1 MRLLAEAWGATAG
14 VEGLPMPAEL
24 EVTGEPGQLPSL
36 LPVEDTA
43 IACAGSALLAAVAFR
58 SRRGGPGAAPGA
70 APGAG
75 AGSVRLDRSQVAAA
89 FRSERY
95 LRVNDQPFGDGFAPL
110 SRFWQ
115 ASDGWVR
122 THANYPWH
130 RAALLRAL
138 GCPGEVEGE
147 AEGEAEAV
155 AAAIAGCRALDLA
168 ELVVAAG
175 GIAAAVRSPAEWAA
189 SPQGQA
195 GPLVSGGRIDDAPAR
210 HRAPSALPAEG
221 IRVLDLTRV
230 IAGPVATR
238 YLAALGADVLRI
250 DPPAY
255 PELPLHAVDGL
266 LGKRSALADF
276 GTRDG
281 LRILHELLDGA
292 DVLVHGYRPHALDR
306 FGLAPA
312 VIAERHPGL
321 VVVTLS
327 AWGDSGPWG
336 DRRGFDSIV
345 QAATGI
351 ALAESDDGERPGVL
365 PCQLLDHGTGYLCA
379 AAALGSLAAQLSG
392 GGTHVRSLSLAR
404 TSTWLL
410 SQPQVAHDVAA
421 VTSDP
426 RLCVVESADG
436 PVTTVDPPGELDGA
450 GLRWR
455 RPLTRYGSDPLA
467 WGVLDRDQR
476 KVGQT
481 HDVPGAA
488 QPDRQV
494 VVGLLLGCR
503 RQRMILVAR
512 QPLLHVSH
520 VAGLEVIPLVL
531 AGRLDPLRPE
541 SRADGEIDQPGEF
554 VVVIGG
560 DAWPHGHDFRGCRR
574 MLPEAFAEEHAASR
588 IDQATQREQRIL
600 AVLRGLSL
608 AEGMACAEA
617 QDQIGGPLSG
627 GGGPLGEQDPLG

>member
-1 MRLLAEAWGATAG
+1 VTVLAEAWAAVAG
-14 VEGLPMPAEL
+14 GLPMPAEL
-24 EVTGEPGQLPSL
+24 EVTGDPGQLPSH
-36 LPVEDTA
+36 LPVADTA
-43 IACAGSALLAAVAFR
+43 IGCAGSALLAAAGLR
-58 SRRGGPGAAPGA
+58 SLRGGHGGGP
-70 APGAG
+70 
-75 AGSVRLDRSQVAAA
+75 VRLNRSQVAAA

-110 SRFWQ
+110 SRYWR

-138 GCPGEVEGE
+138 GCTGE
-147 AEGEAEAV
+147 AAEV
-155 AAAIAGCRALDLA
+155 AAAIAGCGALELA

-175 GIAAAVRSPAEWAA
+175 GIAAAVRSQAEWAA
-189 SPQGQA
+189 SPEGQA

-292 DVLVHGYRPHALDR
+292 DVLVHGYRPHALER
-306 FGLAPA
+306 FWLAPEA
-312 VIAERHPGL
+312 IAERHPGL

-336 DRRGFDSIV
+336 GRRGFDSIV
-345 QAATGI
+345 QAAAGI
-351 ALAESDDGERPGVL
+351 ALAESEDGERPGVL

-379 AAALGSLAAQLSG
+379 AAALGSLAAQMSG
-392 GGTHVRSLSLAR
+392 GGTHVRTLSLAR
-404 TSTWLL
+404 TSSWLL
-410 SQPQVAHDVAA
+410 SQPRCQPG
-421 VTSDP
+421 VTSGDNQSW
-426 RLCVVESADG
+426 LTVLESADG
-436 PVTTVDPPGELDGA
+436 PVTTVDPPGELDGVA
-450 GLRWR
+450 LRWR
-455 RPLTRYGSDPLA
+455 RPLTRYGSDGLA
-467 WGVLDRDQR
+467 WGLLCRDQGE
-476 KVGQT
+476 VGQA
-481 HDVPGAA
+481 HHVAGAA

-494 VVGLLLGCR
+494 VVGHLLGLR
-503 RQRMILVAR
+503 RPRMILVAG
-512 QPLLHVSH
+512 QPLLHVRH
-520 VAGLEVIPLVL
+520 VTGLEVVPLVL
-531 AGRLDPLRPE
+531 AGGLDPLRPE
-541 SRADGEIDQPGEF
+541 SRADRQVDEPGEV

-560 DAWPHGHDFRGCRR
+560 NAWPHGQDFRGCRR
-574 MLPEAFAEEHAASR
+574 MLPEALTEEHAASR
-588 IDQATQREQRIL
+588 IDQATQRDQRIL
-600 AVLRGLSL
+600 GVLRRLGL
-608 AEGMACAEA
+608 ADRVAGAEA
-617 QDQIGGPLSG
+617 HDQIGRSLSG
-627 GGGPLGEQDPLG
+627 GG

>member
-1 MRLLAEAWGATAG
+1 MRPLAQAWAATAG
-14 VEGLPMPAEL
+14 DDGLPMPAEL
-24 EVTGEPGQLPSL
+24 EVTGDPGQLPSR

-43 IACAGSALLAAVAFR
+43 IACAGSALLAAAALR
-58 SRRGGPGAAPGA
+58 SRRGGLGCGP
-70 APGAG
+70 
-75 AGSVRLDRSQVAAA
+75 VRLNRSQVAAA

-110 SRFWQ
+110 SRFWR

-138 GCPGEVEGE
+138 DQTNLADEPGDTED
-147 AEGEAEAV
+147 V
-155 AAAIAGCRALDLA
+155 AAAIAGYGALELS

-175 GIAAAVRSPAEWAA
+175 GIATAVRSPADWAA

-195 GPLVSGGRIDDAPAR
+195 AAAVPLVTGGRVGDAPAR

-276 GTRDG
+276 GTPDG
-281 LRILHELLDGA
+281 LRLLHELLAAA
-292 DVLVHGYRPHALDR
+292 DVLVHGYRPGALDR
-306 FGLAPA
+306 FGLAPEA
-312 VIAERHPGL
+312 IAERHPGL
-321 VVVTLS
+321 VVISLS

-351 ALAESDDGERPGVL
+351 ALVESADGERPGAL

-379 AAALGSLAAQLSG
+379 AAALGSLAAQMSG
-392 GGTHVRSLSLAR
+392 GGTHVRTLSLAR
-404 TSTWLL
+404 TSSWLL
-410 SQPQVAHDVAA
+410 CQPRVPSSGAA
-421 VTSDP
+421 ADQGSWLSMVQSP
-426 RLCVVESADG
+426 DG

-455 RPLTRYGSDPLA
+455 RPLTRYGSDVPA
-467 WGVLDRDQR
+467 W
-476 KVGQT
+476 
-481 HDVPGAA
+481 
-488 QPDRQV
+488 
-494 VVGLLLGCR
+494 
-503 RQRMILVAR
+503 
-512 QPLLHVSH
+512 
-520 VAGLEVIPLVL
+520 AG
-531 AGRLDPLRPE
+531 
-541 SRADGEIDQPGEF
+541 
-554 VVVIGG
+554 
-560 DAWPHGHDFRGCRR
+560 
-574 MLPEAFAEEHAASR
+574 
-588 IDQATQREQRIL
+588 
-600 AVLRGLSL
+600 
-608 AEGMACAEA
+608 
-617 QDQIGGPLSG
+617 
-627 GGGPLGEQDPLG
+627 